1 MPVEKVLRTSSTSLA
16 SETHAP
22 LQCACVS
29 DNTAGLLDMWGGEEK
44 KVKCNEIWSQLAIL
58 YGR

>member
-22 LQCACVS
+22 LQHACVS
-29 DNTAGLLDMWGGEEK
+29 DNTTGLLDMWGGRK
-44 KVKCNEIWSQLAIL
+44 RK
-58 YGR
+58 